1 MGRITINK
9 TITYKVSGIFIIAL
23 LYAMWGCNTI
33 AYKNYGLLFAGAG
46 ASLLAFFIYCLAH
59 AFIFAEFKEH
69 IDDVLSLDIF
79 LFFSGMILSFGTVGT
94 IINPPVHDKL
104 CSVYISGLGI
114 SLDLAAAFMSI
125 ETLVWSVGILVL
137 LCNRKKAL
145 KNKGHIEG
153 DFSIFIK
160 RIRNVLHDNVQLI
173 VLLIIVAIMCYDPNW
188 RQFKWDGYLY
198 YLWSDSLR
206 ITSLSNMA
214 MYAHLSQFHSLIV
227 LLFEYVFRDLALA
240 MYLANVILLLVAVVY
255 FYKTIRLIS
264 PNRSKMLYLIAT
276 SIFAFS
282 PFYLGMVTYYSLD
295 YTMMCILP
303 AVVYYLAKEK
313 WIPFTVSAFFFCFT
327 KEPAI
332 IIYGLL
338 CMGTVIIDL
347 ISKKKRIRD
356 LFKTIHYYYMMLPGI
371 LWLATLAILGI
382 WSGGESAVGFETG
395 YTIDKLKTLYVLN
408 FSWIF
413 VIIIGLGIVIGLTLV
428 KYVQVDWKLA
438 FLLIF
443 VLAGFTLFSIVFR
456 TANHPRYSDA
466 VPYCLYI
473 LAAVIILGITDS
485 RLMSYSILSA
495 LSVVMLVSSFLT
507 IDPVS
512 LRAFDTVYVG
522 KTMMIKTAS
531 LFGDGSIYN
540 RQALWMEKPYSE
552 AIKDSLNDDTRIVV
566 LTYENAIYDID
577 GMTEQL
583 VVSNDH
589 CTTTYFW
596 DEGREIRLPI
606 KDEESKSFEITFVGD
621 INTVTDLFKEGE
633 TVSIIY
639 PNYLNVEDYMSLN
652 ENVQNDSIQE
662 YQYRGCSF
670 FRMKVDV

>member
-1 MGRITINK
+1 MGRITIEK
-9 TITYKVSGIFIIAL
+9 TILYKISGIVIIAL

-33 AYKNYGLLFAGAG
+33 AYKNGCLLFVGAG
-46 ASLLAFFIYCLAH
+46 ASLLAFFIYCLTH
-59 AFIFAEFKEH
+59 AFVLSVFKEY
-69 IDDVLSLDIF
+69 IDDLLLLDFF
-79 LFFSGMILSFGTVGT
+79 LLFSGMILSFGTIGT
-94 IINPPVHDKL
+94 IINPSSHDKL
-104 CSVYISGLGI
+104 CSGYISGIGI
-114 SLDLAAAFMSI
+114 TLDLAAAFMSI
-125 ETLVWSVGILVL
+125 ETLIWSVGVLVL
-137 LCNRKKAL
+137 LCKSRKAL
-145 KNKGHIEG
+145 EKEELVEG
-153 DFSIFIK
+153 NFSYLIK

-173 VLLIIVAIMCYDPNW
+173 VLLIIVAVLCYDPNW

-198 YLWSDSLR
+198 YLWSDSLY

-214 MYAHLSQFHSLIV
+214 MYAHISQFHSLII

-240 MYLANVILLLVAVVY
+240 MYMANVFLLLVGVVY
-255 FYKTIRLIS
+255 FYKTIRLVS
-264 PNRSKMLYLIAT
+264 PGRSKMLYLIAT

-295 YTMMCILP
+295 YTMMCIFP

-313 WIPFTVSAFFFCFT
+313 WIPFTVTAFFFCFT

-338 CMGTVIIDL
+338 CTGTVIIDL
-347 ISKKKRIRD
+347 MSGKKRIRD
-356 LFKTIHYYYMMLPGI
+356 LLQTIHYYYMMLPGI

-382 WSGGESAVGFETG
+382 WSGGESSVGFEAD
-395 YTIDKLKTLYVLN
+395 YTIEKLKTLYVLN

-413 VIIIGLGIVIGLTLV
+413 VIIIGLGIVIGLTLI

-443 VLAGFTLFSIVFR
+443 VLVGFTLFSIVFR

-466 VPYCLYI
+466 VPCCLYI
-473 LAAVIILGITDS
+473 LVAVIILGIPNNK
-485 RLMSYSILSA
+485 LMSYSILSA
-495 LSVVMLVSSFLT
+495 LFVVMLVSSFLT

-512 LRAFDTVYVG
+512 LRAFDTIYVG

-583 VVSNDH
+583 VVDNDH
-589 CTTTYFW
+589 CTTTHFW
-596 DEGREIRLPI
+596 DEGRGIRQPI
-606 KDEESKSFEITFVGD
+606 KDDRSKSFEITFVGD
-621 INTVTDLFKEGE
+621 INKVTDLFEEGE

-639 PNYLNVEDYMSLN
+639 PNYLNVEDYIGLN
-652 ENVQNDSIQE
+652 ENVQNVSIQE

-670 FRMKVDV
+670 FRMKVDI